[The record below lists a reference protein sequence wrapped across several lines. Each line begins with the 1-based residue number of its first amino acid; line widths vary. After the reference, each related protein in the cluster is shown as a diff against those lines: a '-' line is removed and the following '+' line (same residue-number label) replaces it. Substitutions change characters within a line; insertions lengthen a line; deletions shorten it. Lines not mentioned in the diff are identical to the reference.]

1 MVFIWNKRAAC
12 TVRSTVRGG
21 MEGSREDSGVETAR
35 AEDSGYVGGKD
46 GNRTLQDGK
55 NI

>member
-1 MVFIWNKRAAC
+1 MPRARC
-12 TVRSTVRGG
+12 VVRGG
-21 MEGSREDSGVETAR
+21 MEEDSGVETAR